1 MVEIVDNWF
10 GAEGERDGMPTFMRG
25 RGELQPLIG
34 LPSHPNLLRITW
46 EFEPEDPS
54 GLPSPAL
61 QQRMMGFEEAFMDP
75 LEEEPLCIFY
85 FVYLHDGAKEWSAYC
100 SDIERTGQVF
110 NAAVGLLLGYREDG
124 PSLQRGAGRPRGL
137 SGRTD
142 RRERSRLG

>member
-61 QQRMMGFEEAFMDP
+61 KQRMMGFEEAFMDP

-110 NAAVGLLLGYREDG
+110 NVALAGHEAYPVELTVENDPGWADYQAMLEGVGEL
-124 PSLQRGAGRPRGL
+124 
-137 SGRTD
+137 
-142 RRERSRLG
+142 